1 MTRLAENVLEL
12 LAGHMPRILAQS
24 VLRRA
29 LTSLGVDEKDLRAEH
44 LPALR
49 RQLEAGVRLFVA
61 GEAQRQVMGKL
72 DTICSGIAVPAAE
85 AERLPIVSEEDVS
98 AARRRARDLAVQ
110 LGGSEFVAQRAATA
124 ASELARNILA
134 YAREGLIELLPRP
147 ERGVLTIRAQDQGP
161 GIADVQAVLAGRY
174 RSRTG
179 LGMGLRGVQRLAQK
193 FDIST
198 GPKGTLVEADLGV

>member
-1 MTRLAENVLEL
+1 MTRVADGVLEL
-12 LAGHMPRILAQS
+12 LVGHMPRILAQS

-29 LTSLGVDEKDLRAEH
+29 LASLGVAEQELRVEH

-49 RQLEAGVRLFVA
+49 RQLEAGVRLFVVGA
-61 GEAQRQVMGKL
+61 AQRQVLGKL
-72 DTICSGIAVPAAE
+72 DTLCAGVVVPASE

-134 YAREGLIELLPRP
+134 YAREGVVELLPRP
-147 ERGVLTIRAQDQGP
+147 ERGVLTIRARDEGP
-161 GIADVQAVLAGRY
+161 GIADVEAVLAGRY

-193 FDIST
+193 FDIAT